1 MSFESGSMT
10 FRMFYLQQL
19 LPKDCVQ
26 RFARRAAPPITTLG
40 ETPIHGWVTGRHLLD
55 TNINQDTAL
64 WAGYLRLA
72 LMRAERKI
80 PESLL
85 RAECRMEEL
94 ARMMAEGRAE
104 LDRKTRSEI
113 RKEIEA
119 RLLPTMPPQL
129 KGMAMV
135 HLPDSQDVYVEATSD
150 KQVDALEA
158 GFREA
163 MGFGLIPATPQN
175 AAAKRLHL
183 DVRDIA
189 PSSFSPDCKDDAV
202 DNNAGQDFLTW
213 LWFYSETC
221 GGMIKLP
228 SGGDFAIM
236 IEGPLTFVLEGQGAH
251 EIVLR
256 RGSPEISV
264 EAKIALL
271 GGKKLRKARLLL
283 ARGQDTWQ
291 VTLDADQFIFR
302 GLKLPEGE
310 KLEPISRF
318 QERMTSLSTFTT
330 AFLEIY
336 DRFLK
341 ERTDEKTW
349 AKTREAIHR
358 WVSDRAARK

>member
-19 LPKDCVQ
+19 LPKDHVE
-26 RFARRAAPPITTLG
+26 RFARRAAPPIKTLG
-40 ETPIHGWVTGRHLLD
+40 DTPIHGWVTGRHLLD
-55 TNINQDTAL
+55 TQINKDTAFL
-64 WAGYLRLA
+64 AGYLRLS

-129 KGMAMV
+129 KGMGLV
-135 HLPDSQDVYVEATSD
+135 HLPESQEVFVEATSD

-158 GFREA
+158 SFRETL
-163 MGFGLIPATPQN
+163 GFGLVPATPQN
-175 AAAKRLHL
+175 AAAKRLHI

-189 PSSFSPDCKDDAV
+189 ASSFSPDCEDEAA
-202 DNNAGQDFLTW
+202 DNNIGEDFLTW
-213 LWFYSETC
+213 LWFYSETR
-221 GGMIKLP
+221 GGIIKLP
-228 SGGDFAIM
+228 TGGDFAIM
-236 IEGPLTFVLEGQGAH
+236 IEGPLTFILEGQGAH
-251 EIVLR
+251 ETVLR

-264 EAKIALL
+264 EAKISLL

-283 ARGQDTWQ
+283 ARGKDTWQ

-310 KLEPISRF
+310 KLEPVSRF

-336 DRFLK
+336 DRFLR
-341 ERTDEKTW
+341 ERTDEKVW
-349 AKTREAIHR
+349 EKTRKAMHQ
-358 WVSDRAARK
+358 WVSGRAARK